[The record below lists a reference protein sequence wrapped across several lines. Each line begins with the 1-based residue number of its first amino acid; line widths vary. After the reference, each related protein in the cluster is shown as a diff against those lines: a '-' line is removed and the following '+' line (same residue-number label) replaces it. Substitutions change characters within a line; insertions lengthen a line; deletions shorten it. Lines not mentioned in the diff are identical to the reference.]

1 MIILAAFGRESS
13 VQPHEEPLE
22 GGGSD
27 WPEVGLDPDHLFRA
41 PSSRSSAPAEFGRFH
56 WLSLHTTNACSCQE
70 HILTAP
76 LLGARTSC
84 SYPDTPLEHRR
95 RPNRW
100 HLPLRTLTSEALR
113 PSPTG
118 RGHLARDPIAA
129 LLVLPW
135 YCSQEDKPLHCSSPD
150 TTAVASVAFPEQL
163 RSFPVCRVR
172 ACGSIRAPFTPPPV
186 LRSRDTHLRRAAG
199 RLAGRPSPERPALR
213 SDLLHTALACCVSW
227 SA

>member
-1 MIILAAFGRESS
+1 MITLAAFGRESS

-22 GGGSD
+22 SVGSD
-27 WPEVGLDPDHLFRA
+27 WPEVGLDPDHLFRSLVSLQ
-41 PSSRSSAPAEFGRFH
+41 PSSDAFTGCRCIPPRMLLSGAHSIGAAPWRSGLVLIPRHS
-56 WLSLHTTNACSCQE
+56 
-70 HILTAP
+70 
-76 LLGARTSC
+76 ARTPPS
-84 SYPDTPLEHRR
+84 PQPLA
-95 RPNRW
+95 P
-100 HLPLRTLTSEALR
+100 PTSNSDKRGTTA
-113 PSPTG
+113 SPTG

-135 YCSQEDKPLHCSSPD
+135 YCSQEDKPFHCSSPD
-150 TTAVASVAFPEQL
+150 TTAVPSVAFPEQL

-172 ACGSIRAPFTPPPV
+172 ACGSIRAPVSPPPV